1 MKTNKSLNKLKK
13 SLRFRKFCGNIDSV
27 DYEDL
32 DNYGDNYDFAEMINT
47 EKLGLLEHY
56 LKSSIEIITN
66 Q

>member
-56 LKSSIEIITN
+56 LKSLIEIITN